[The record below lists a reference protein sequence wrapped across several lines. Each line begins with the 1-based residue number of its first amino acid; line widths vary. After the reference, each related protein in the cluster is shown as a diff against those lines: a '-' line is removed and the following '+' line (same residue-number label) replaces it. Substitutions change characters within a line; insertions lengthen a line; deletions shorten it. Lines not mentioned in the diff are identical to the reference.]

1 MLATLP
7 PQVNL
12 AAQAYSYDIWQL
24 VVGITLAYSLSYILG
39 KVYVKYSDSL
49 SNRYAFSRLFPL
61 ISSATCLIIFVVKS
75 SLALSL
81 GLVGALSI
89 VRFRTA
95 IKDPE
100 ELIFLFVSIAF
111 GLAAG
116 AGQYFAAIV
125 GFAMIALG
133 SYFLKTRRNIST
145 SNNLFRLTV
154 ESFDYGEISS
164 LINILKNN
172 VERVDLGNLI
182 SSNNS
187 SNLCSMNLSISIN
200 DVTDLMNLKNEL
212 SSRFPEVKFNFI
224 ETKTI

>member
-1 MLATLP
+1 MSLSG
-7 PQVNL
+7 NL
-12 AAQAYSYDIWQL
+12 ASQTSNSDIWQL
-24 VVGITLAYSLSYILG
+24 VIGISLTYTLSYILG
-39 KVYVKYSDSL
+39 KVYLKCSDTL

-116 AGQYFAAIV
+116 AGQYSAAVV
-125 GFAMIALG
+125 GFTMISLG
-133 SYFLKTRRNIST
+133 SYILKIRRDKST
-145 SNNLFRLTV
+145 SNNLFRITV
-154 ESFDYGEISS
+154 EFLDSSQIVS
-164 LINILKNN
+164 LIEILKNHA
-172 VERVDLGNLI
+172 ERVDLGSLM
-182 SSNNS
+182 SSNS
-187 SNLCSMNLSISIN
+187 SNKDCSINLSVSIK
-200 DVTDLMNLKNEL
+200 DVTSLINLKSEL
-212 SSRFPEVKFNFI
+212 NSCFPAAKFNFI
-224 ETKTI
+224 ETKSI